1 MTSCSHNSSP
11 PLSASTDSEKNCKQC
26 EKVLQELE
34 HIDDEA
40 GAAGIDFVK
49 IDDMEL
55 ARQHGVFAL
64 PAVVLFRGD
73 EADPVI
79 YAGKYSAS

>member
-1 MTSCSHNSSP
+1 MSP
-11 PLSASTDSEKNCKQC
+11 LTLFLVPRPTDSERNCKQC

-73 EADPVI
+73 VADPVI
-79 YAGKYSAS
+79 YAGKYYK

>member
-1 MTSCSHNSSP
+1 M
-11 PLSASTDSEKNCKQC
+11 
-26 EKVLQELE
+26 LQELE

-73 EADPVI
+73 VADPVI
-79 YAGKYSAS
+79 YAGKYSAAVPDWPVCSNVDLMCV